1 MALRHWAPDETA
13 KALRAGAL
21 PELIGRDAVCALTG
35 WTRAM
40 LEVRSRTGVFP
51 KPVVLPS
58 TRALRWKTELVAGWL
73 SDNGMTKPPKA
84 VSWRGPQRWKRK
96 STLDKGGRPGGT
108 SLNKRLST

>member
-1 MALRHWAPDETA
+1 MALRHWAPEETA

-51 KPVVLPS
+51 EPVVLPS
-58 TRALRWKTELVAGWL
+58 TRALRWKTELVAKWL
-73 SDNGMTKPPKA
+73 RDHGMTKPPQP
-84 VSWRGPQRWKRK
+84 VSWRGPQPWKRK
-96 STLDKGGRPGGT
+96 SKLH
-108 SLNKRLST
+108 KRRRVGASPRA